1 MASRALIDPETG
13 IVTRGDV
20 RGQTVEQVCDA
31 YLSRCETDERM
42 PTLTEW
48 ALELGYSSAQALG
61 DFERRHCATPCAPA
75 LKRARARIEVV
86 WVQHLAS
93 GRNNP
98 AGYIFG
104 LKNQFNW
111 RDKSDDELRH
121 SVVLTLTEEMRE
133 VIERLAE
140 AMIGRIGNP

>member
-13 IVTRGDV
+13 IVQRTGDHVDVVVDRYLEGCGDDLPTWSGMAHELGFASIESLANYTAKHCAQPSGEAIKRAKLRFEDLYGRALTRG
-20 RGQTVEQVCDA
+20 GNN
-31 YLSRCETDERM
+31 
-42 PTLTEW
+42 
-48 ALELGYSSAQALG
+48 QAGL
-61 DFERRHCATPCAPA
+61 
-75 LKRARARIEVV
+75 
-86 WVQHLAS
+86 
-93 GRNNP
+93 
-98 AGYIFG
+98 IFTM
-104 LKNQFNW
+104 KNMFNW